1 MLIDKVGV
9 YLHLCV
15 WCVVVCVCACA
26 CVYVHVCMDVCVCV
40 CAYTWMCESEKD
52 HETAI
57 QNVVI
62 DEQPCMDKS
71 FMRQLSKIVIDV
83 DLPQVLYYLP
93 YTFVCS
99 ISTVA
104 LLVHSECCDCC
115 EWFPKCASFSGLWLS
130 LWRCVLL

>member
-1 MLIDKVGV
+1 MLIDKVGI

-15 WCVVVCVCACA
+15 C
-26 CVYVHVCMDVCVCV
+26 VCVCV
-40 CAYTWMCESEKD
+40 CVYVDVCVCLRVCGYECVCLKEIMKQQYRMLLYHSLQSISNHAWT
-52 HETAI
+52 T
-57 QNVVI
+57 
-62 DEQPCMDKS
+62 S